1 MPSTAIRGF
10 SYDDETQ
17 TLFVTFVDGD
27 LYAYRGVE
35 REAHEAFKV
44 AFSKGRF
51 FLRRIRG
58 RYPYVKLAEAA
69 GTAGSGKR

>member
-10 SYDDETQ
+10 SYDDETR

-27 LYAYRGVE
+27 LYAYRNVE
-35 REAHEAFKV
+35 REAHEAFRA

-51 FLRRIRG
+51 FSRRIRG
-58 RYPYVKLAEAA
+58 RYPYVKLADAT
-69 GTAGSGKR
+69 GT